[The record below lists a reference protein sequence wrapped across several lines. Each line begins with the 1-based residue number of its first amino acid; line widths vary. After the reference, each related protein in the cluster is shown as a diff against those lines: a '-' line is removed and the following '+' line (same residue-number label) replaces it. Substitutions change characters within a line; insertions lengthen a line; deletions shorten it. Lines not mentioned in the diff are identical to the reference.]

1 MPRLSLRSTVRSL
14 APCVGLLA
22 CSRYEWRPD
31 YPPVPPPP
39 RVAARLNT
47 IPAPPGV
54 LAAQL
59 HVPPG
64 MAEAARPW
72 RASLR
77 PLAPGAAWTA
87 VPVDP
92 VTGRLR
98 VDGLAPGAYELNV
111 YGIGLGPRRDTL
123 SVTAERGTA
132 VVLEVAPSP
141 TIAPMEVRVRK
152 PWWKLW

>member
-1 MPRLSLRSTVRSL
+1 MPRFSSYSPVGAL
-14 APCVGLLA
+14 ALFVGPVA

-39 RVAARLNT
+39 RVAARLDT
-47 IPAPPGV
+47 IVAPPGA

-64 MAEAARPW
+64 SVEAARPW

-87 VPVDP
+87 VPVDAI
-92 VTGRLR
+92 TGRLR

-123 SVTAERGTA
+123 VVTVERGTA
-132 VVLEVAPSP
+132 VVLEVSPSP
-141 TIAPMEVRVRK
+141 TIAPIEIRVRK